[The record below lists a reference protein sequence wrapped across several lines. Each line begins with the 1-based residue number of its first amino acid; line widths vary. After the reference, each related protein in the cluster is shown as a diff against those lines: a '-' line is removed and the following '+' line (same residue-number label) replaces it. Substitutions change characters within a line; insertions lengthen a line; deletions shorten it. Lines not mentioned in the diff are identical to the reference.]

1 LFSYFLGYLDIKEAH
16 DLLDRKLREVNDDPD
31 SRFCILK
38 KRFREHFELLQKEK
52 GIGPET
58 VKQIIDTLGTH
69 GNYEEILTRVI
80 GGNTKGPRSGEPGRV
95 AKAVQWVAKKVA
107 LTIFD
112 NPPKI
117 TPNGYKLN
125 QVDDTTFLTEICTII
140 TENPDYRQIV
150 EEILQE
156 ATKSLGIKLKKL
168 KSELLNLVRTHVARV
183 IKQDIDERVSTER
196 RDADQEAKAQRP
208 SLIRTALDAE
218 VDHHTNR

>member
-1 LFSYFLGYLDIKEAH
+1 LFSCSLGFLDTQETH

-38 KRFREHFELLQKEK
+38 KRFREHSELLQRGK

-58 VKQIIDTLGTH
+58 VKDMIDILGTH

-80 GGNTKGPRSGEPGRV
+80 AGYAKGRRSSGSGLL
-95 AKAVQWVAKKVA
+95 AKAVAPS
-107 LTIFD
+107 LSFL
-112 NPPKI
+112 PKT
-117 TPNGYKLN
+117 TPNGYKLD
-125 QVDDTTFLTEICTII
+125 QMDDTTFLTEICTVI

-168 KSELLNLVRTHVARV
+168 KNDLLNLVRNHVASI
-183 IKQDIDERVSTER
+183 IKQDINERVSTER
-196 RDADQEAKAQRP
+196 RDADQEAKAQLR
-208 SLIRTALDAE
+208 SLIRAALDAE
-218 VDHHTNR
+218 VDHPTNR